1 MDKLNFDMFQ
11 NSVYEYELRV
21 CLIWN
26 ILKDKKYSDFDDLRN
41 A

>member
-11 NSVYEYELRV
+11 NSVYELRV